1 MNDKIN
7 QESPKNENIDE
18 TKKEQES
25 PKNEN
30 IDETKKEQIRS
41 VDLNQKILMLEKKL
55 EESQK
60 RERDFFLRAQA
71 NLENMRRRML
81 LDIENAH
88 KFALE
93 KFMKELLSVIDN
105 LERALDIGDKNNYSI
120 DSMIKGIELTL
131 RSFLDTIRK
140 FGVEVIKDTNI
151 PFNPDIHQAILIKET
166 KETTSSNYVL
176 KIIQKGYILNG
187 RLLRPAMVE
196 VSQLK
201 S

>member
-1 MNDKIN
+1 MNDTIN
-7 QESPKNENIDE
+7 QESPNNENIDE
-18 TKKEQES
+18 IKKEQES
-25 PKNEN
+25 PNNEN
-30 IDETKKEQIRS
+30 IGEIKNEQIRS
-41 VDLNQKILMLEKKL
+41 VDLNLKILMLEKKL
-55 EESQK
+55 VESQK
-60 RERDFFLRAQA
+60 REQDFFLRAQA

-131 RSFLDTIRK
+131 KSFLNTVRK
-140 FGVEVIKDTNI
+140 FGLEVIKDTNI